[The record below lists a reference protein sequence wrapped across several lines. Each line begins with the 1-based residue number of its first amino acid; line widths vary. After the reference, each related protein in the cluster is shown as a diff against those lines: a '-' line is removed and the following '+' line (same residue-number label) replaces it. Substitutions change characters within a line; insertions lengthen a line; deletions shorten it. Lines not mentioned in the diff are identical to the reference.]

1 MSWKMIGH
9 DWAIKLLKT
18 NIRNGHLPHA
28 YLITGPHQVGRRS
41 LAIRLAQAVN
51 CEKASEPGEICAT
64 CRPCEKIG
72 QMQHPDFH
80 VVQAEQ
86 HRGILKVDQIRE
98 LQHKLSLTPYEA
110 NYRIALLLRFEEAH
124 NSAANALLKTLEEP
138 PRQVILI
145 ITADS
150 TESLPATIVSR
161 CQVIHLR
168 SVPTNTINH
177 VLVSEW
183 KLSQD
188 NAAQFAHVC
197 GGRPGLAITLH
208 QNVDMSNQR
217 ITWLDEH
224 LDLLSANRVD
234 RFAYAE
240 QLVNK
245 VNQDESKESLL
256 NKLELWQSLWRDIY
270 LSSIQSDIEIIN
282 IDKSSE
288 IKSISTQVDTA
299 SAIKTI
305 KALQKT
311 VELILKNAN
320 LRLALEVL
328 MLDLPH
334 HQEFPLPRV

>member
-1 MSWKMIGH
+1 MSWNMIGH
-9 DWAIKLLKT
+9 DWAVNLLKT
-18 NIRNGHLPHA
+18 NIRNGHLPHS
-28 YLITGPHQVGRRS
+28 YLITGPQRVGRRS

-51 CEKASEPGEICAT
+51 CDKASEPGEICAT

-80 VVQAEQ
+80 VVQAQEN
-86 HRGILKVDQIRE
+86 RGTLKVDQIRE

-138 PRQVILI
+138 PRHVILI

-150 TESLPATIVSR
+150 SESLPATIVSR

-168 SVPTNTINH
+168 SVPTDTITRG
-177 VLVSEW
+177 LVSGW
-183 KLSQD
+183 NLSQD
-188 NAAQFAHVC
+188 DASHYAHIC

-208 QNVDMSNQR
+208 QNLEISNQR
-217 ITWLDEH
+217 TTWLDEH

-240 QLVNK
+240 QLVKK
-245 VNQDESKESLL
+245 VNQGESKESLL

-270 LSSIQSDIEIIN
+270 LSGIQPDSEIIN
-282 IDKSSE
+282 IDKSPE
-288 IKSISTQVDTA
+288 IKRISTQVDTA

-305 KALQKT
+305 KILQKT

-320 LRLALEVL
+320 LRLTLEIL

-334 HQEFPLPRV
+334 QEGVPLTRV

>member
-1 MSWKMIGH
+1 MSWNMIGH
-9 DWAIKLLKT
+9 DWAVNLLKT

-28 YLITGPHQVGRRS
+28 YLITGPQRVGRRS
-41 LAIRLAQAVN
+41 LAIRLSQAVN
-51 CEKASEPGEICAT
+51 CDNASEPGEICAT
-64 CRPCEKIG
+64 CRPCEQIG
-72 QMQHPDFH
+72 RMQHPDLH

-86 HRGILKVDQIRE
+86 HGGILKVDQIRE

-138 PRQVILI
+138 PRHVILI

-168 SVPTNTINH
+168 SVPTETINRG
-177 VLVSEW
+177 LVSEW
-183 KLSQD
+183 NLPQD
-188 NAAQFAHVC
+188 DAAHYAHIC

-217 ITWLDEH
+217 TTWLDEH

-240 QLVNK
+240 QMVKK

-270 LSSIQSDIEIIN
+270 LSGIQPDIEIIN
-282 IDKSSE
+282 IDRSPE
-288 IKSISTQVDTA
+288 IKRISTHVDTA

-305 KALQKT
+305 KTLQKT
-311 VELILKNAN
+311 MELILKNAN

-334 HQEFPLPRV
+334 QEEFPLT